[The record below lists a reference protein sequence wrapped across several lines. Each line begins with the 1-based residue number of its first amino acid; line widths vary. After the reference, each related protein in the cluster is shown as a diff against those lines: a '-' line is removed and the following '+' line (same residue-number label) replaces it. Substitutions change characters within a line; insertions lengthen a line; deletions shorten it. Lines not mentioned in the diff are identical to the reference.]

1 MGAKETKALSAEE
14 NIFDKSSIWKILFQ
28 IAPPVMLAQL
38 IQAMYNIVDSYFVG
52 KYSGDGLSALAV
64 IYPVQLII
72 TAIAV
77 GTGVGVNT
85 KMSQDYAKSRNQ
97 KANRTAGT
105 GLLLAILSW
114 AVFSAVST
122 LILKPYVRMSVNSPA
137 AVDYAMVYGRI
148 VCFGSLG
155 IFLESTWSKVHQ
167 ARGNMKL
174 PMIAQVAGALT
185 NIVLDPILIFG
196 TGKIPAMGIA
206 GAAYA
211 TIAGQFVAALITVS
225 GIRMPPPLRLFP
237 LYTRKIYQLGFP
249 NIFMQLLFT
258 VYIVALNV
266 ILGSFADEAITVLGL
281 YYKVQSFFFIPLYGL
296 QTCIV
301 PLLSYTHA
309 KQNYERCREILRKV
323 CLLSGAFMLAGVLCF
338 EGIPRQLLSI
348 FSQDP
353 QVYAIGIPAF
363 RIIGISFFPAVLSLT
378 MPVFFQAIGKGKPS
392 ILLSLTRQIFCLI
405 PLFWIFSRYSL
416 NAAWAAFPVSEI
428 ITGTVG
434 LFLLIRQNHLWNIEI
449 KNRSKDSERSKITM
463 KLITAIISKKDSDT
477 VCQALTEGGFYFT
490 KMISSGGFLR
500 AGNTTVLIGTEEEKV
515 KQAISII
522 REHCSKRTENVS
534 TPIADPTAGAPG
546 MSQVVVG
553 GATVF
558 VTPVE
563 EFEKM

>member
-1 MGAKETKALSAEE
+1 MKNAPSEG
-14 NIFDKSSIWKILFQ
+14 NVFDEHSIWKILFR

-85 KMSQDYAKSRNQ
+85 KMSQDYAKKRNQ

-105 GLLLAILSW
+105 GLILAVLSW
-114 AVFSAVST
+114 GVFSLISI

-137 AVDYAMVYGRI
+137 AVDYAMIYGRI

-167 ARGNMKL
+167 AKGNMKL

-185 NIVLDPILIFG
+185 NIILDPILIFG
-196 TGKIPAMGIA
+196 IGKIPAMGIA

-211 TIAGQFVAALITVS
+211 TVAGQFVAAFITVS
-225 GIRMPPPLRLFP
+225 GIRMPPPLKLFP
-237 LYTRKIYQLGFP
+237 LYAGKIYQLGFP
-249 NIFMQLLFT
+249 NIFMQMLFT

-266 ILGSFADEAITVLGL
+266 ILGGFADEAVTVLGL

-309 KQNYERCREILRKV
+309 KGDYERCREILRKV
-323 CLLSGAFMLAGVLCF
+323 CLLSGGFMLAGVLCF
-338 EGIPRQLLSI
+338 EGIPKQLLSI

-353 QVYAIGIPAF
+353 KVYAIGIPAF

-378 MPVFFQAIGKGKPS
+378 MPVFFQAIGKARPS
-392 ILLSLTRQIFCLI
+392 ILLSITRQIFCLI
-405 PLFWIFSRYSL
+405 PLFWVFSRFSL
-416 NAAWAAFPVSEI
+416 TAAWAAFPASEI

-434 LFLLIRQNHLWNIEI
+434 LVLMIHQNHIWNIEL
-449 KNRSKDSERSKITM
+449 KNRRTETKRSKLTM
-463 KLITAIISKKDSDT
+463 KLITAVISKKDSDT

-490 KMISSGGFLR
+490 KMVSSGGFLR
-500 AGNTTVLIGTEEEKV
+500 SGNTTVLIGTEDGKV
-515 KQAISII
+515 KSAISII
-522 REHCSKRTENVS
+522 REHCSRRTENVS
-534 TPIADPTAGAPG
+534 TPIASATAAPGG

>member
-1 MGAKETKALSAEE
+1 MKKAPSEE
-14 NIFDKSSIWKILFQ
+14 NIFDQGSIWRILFQ

-85 KMSQDYAKSRNQ
+85 KMSQDYAKKRTQ
-97 KANRTAGT
+97 KADRTAGT
-105 GLLLAILSW
+105 GLILAVLSW
-114 AVFSAVST
+114 IFFSLIST
-122 LILKPYVRMSVNSPA
+122 LIMRPYVKMSVNSPA
-137 AVDYAMVYGRI
+137 AIEYAMTYGKI

-185 NIVLDPILIFG
+185 NIILDPILIFG

-211 TIAGQFVAALITVS
+211 TIAGQFVAAFITIS
-225 GIRMPPPLRLFP
+225 GIRMPPPLKLLP
-237 LYTRKIYQLGFP
+237 LYAKKIYQLGFP
-249 NIFMQLLFT
+249 NIFMQMLFT

-266 ILGSFADEAITVLGL
+266 ILGSFADEAVTVLGL

-309 KQNYERCREILRKV
+309 KGDYERCREILRKV

-338 EGIPRQLLSI
+338 EGIPRQLLAI
-348 FSQDP
+348 FSQDSK
-353 QVYAIGIPAF
+353 VYAIGIPAF

-405 PLFWIFSRYSL
+405 PLFWIFSKISL
-416 NAAWAAFPVSEI
+416 TAAWAAFPAAEI

-434 LFLLIRQNHLWNIEI
+434 LVLMIRQNHMWNIEL
-449 KNRSKDSERSKITM
+449 KNRREETERSKLTM
-463 KLITAIISKKDSDT
+463 KLITAVISKKDSDT

-490 KMISSGGFLR
+490 KMVSSGGFLR
-500 AGNTTVLIGTEEEKV
+500 SGNTTVLIGTEDSKV
-515 KQAISII
+515 KSAISII
-522 REHCSKRTENVS
+522 REHCSRRTENVS
-534 TPIADPTAGAPG
+534 TPIASATAAPGG